1 LLRAAG
7 RVATVLGPVLG
18 PVLGLLAG
26 GAPVLGQ
33 ATTPDRAAPAG
44 EEVLPELQPYESR
57 LVREVVV
64 RPIAGTREIDPE
76 TLGLAKNALRLS
88 EGSAFSVEAAQ
99 QDVTSLTRLGRFQRV
114 DATVQLLADGSVRV
128 AYEVVMQPLIMAV
141 QSVGN
146 RVFKDTDITGEIE
159 YLVGTPIDR
168 TQLDRAARRIEARY
182 EERGYYNAGVSID
195 EKALEDGIVIFR
207 VREGEATKVTD
218 VRFEGNLSFTEDQLK
233 TNIQTKDS
241 WLLAPKPLQMDIVE
255 DDVAALGQFYRNQGY
270 LDVRVDRVVTPSPDA
285 SEAIVTFVVD
295 EGPAYT
301 LRSTRVIFV
310 DGEKGATDDLEA
322 RIGVF
327 TREQID
333 GLMVAKPGDV
343 YSEQRLR
350 RSQEAV
356 EAAYG
361 ALGYA
366 DVRVQRRDLRDGEK
380 PEVDV
385 LFIVRQGQPFR
396 IGQVLIQGNSH
407 TLDKVVRR
415 ELDGVQPDRPANP
428 KAIQESERRLLR
440 SGRFGQG
447 TEVKPG
453 DPARITIQ
461 PEDPANPG
469 YRDVLVTVS
478 ETNTG
483 SFSIGGAAGSDS
495 GLQARLQLNQANFD
509 ITDTPDSWSEF
520 ISGESFKGA
529 GQSFGFTLS
538 PGDRVSNYSINWSD
552 PHILDTDYS
561 LGVGARYWTRDYNDY
576 TENRYGPSLT
586 IGRRLGDR
594 WRVSVPFNIES
605 VTLSSIEP
613 DSPEDYFAV
622 EDQSLYF
629 VAGVR
634 LSRQTLDD
642 QIWPSTGSIIE
653 LSLDQ
658 FLGDATFQ
666 RISAEYTRFF
676 TLNEDPL
683 NRKTTLEIKTKVGYI
698 PQDGDDVP
706 FYQRFYQGGRSFRG
720 FKLRTVSPKGIRN
733 DNGEQGDDPVGGQWS
748 FFLGAEVKQPL
759 YDDLIAGVVF
769 IDSGTVTEE
778 LALDP
783 YRVSVG
789 VGIRLS
795 LPFLSQAPL
804 AFDLGIPVMKDDGDK
819 SQFFSFS
826 LDIPFN

>member
-1 LLRAAG
+1 MLVGAG
-7 RVATVLGPVLG
+7 T
-18 PVLGLLAG
+18 
-26 GAPVLGQ
+26 VLGQ
-33 ATTPDRAAPAG
+33 ATNPERAAPAG

-64 RPIAGTREIDPE
+64 RPIEGTREIDAE
-76 TLGLAKNALRLS
+76 TLGLSRNALRMT
-88 EGSAFSVEAAQ
+88 EGSAFSVAAAQ

-114 DATVQLLADGSVRV
+114 DAKVQLLADGSVRV

-159 YLVGTPIDR
+159 YLVGTPIDQ

-182 EERGYYNAGVSID
+182 QERGYYNAGVSID
-195 EKALEDGIVIFR
+195 ADALEDGIVIFR

-233 TNIQTKDS
+233 TNILTKDS
-241 WLLAPKPLQMDIVE
+241 WLLAPKPLQIDIVD
-255 DDVAALGQFYRNQGY
+255 DDVASLGQFYRNQGY

-295 EGPAYT
+295 EGPGYT

-310 DGEKGATDDLEA
+310 DGEPGPNEDIES

-333 GLMVAKPGDV
+333 GLMIAKPGDM

-350 RSQEAV
+350 RSQNAI

-366 DVRVQRRDLRDGEK
+366 DVRVQRRDMRDGEK

-385 LFIVRQGQPFR
+385 LFIVRQGQKFR
-396 IGQVLIQGNSH
+396 VGEVLIQGNSH
-407 TLDKVVRR
+407 TMDKVVRVTL
-415 ELDGVQPDRPANP
+415 EDIQPDRPANP
-428 KAIQESERRLLR
+428 QAIQQAELRLLR

-447 TEVKPG
+447 TETKPG
-453 DPARITIQ
+453 EPARITLQ
-461 PEDPANPG
+461 PEDAANPG
-469 YRDVLVTVS
+469 YRDVLVNVS

-495 GLQARLQLNQANFD
+495 GLTAQLRMNQANFD

-520 ISGESFKGA
+520 ITGESFKGA
-529 GQSFGFTLS
+529 GQSFGFTLA
-538 PGDRVSNYSINWSD
+538 PGDRVSTYSVNWSD
-552 PHILDTDYS
+552 PNIFDTEYS
-561 LGVGARYWTRDYNDY
+561 LGLGARYWSRDYNDY
-576 TENRYGPSLT
+576 TEKRYGPSLT
-586 IGRRLGDR
+586 VGRRLGDR
-594 WRVSVPFNIES
+594 WRVSVPINIES
-605 VTLSSIEP
+605 VSLSGIEP
-613 DSPEDYFAV
+613 DAPRDYFDV
-622 EDQSLYF
+622 EDERLYF
-629 VAGVR
+629 STGIR

-642 QIWPSTGSIIE
+642 QVLPGRGSIVE
-653 LSLDQ
+653 VSLDQ
-658 FLGDATFQ
+658 FFGDATFQ
-666 RISAEYTRFF
+666 RLSAEYARFF
-676 TLNEDPL
+676 TLSEDPL
-683 NRKTTLEIKTKVGYI
+683 NRKTTLEIKTKIGYI

-733 DNGEQGDDPVGGQWS
+733 DTGELGDDPVGGQFS

-759 YDDLIAGVVF
+759 YDDLLAGVVF

-778 LALDP
+778 IALDP

-789 VGIRLS
+789 VGIRLA

-804 AFDLGIPVMKDDGDK
+804 AFDLGVPVMKADGDK

>member
-1 LLRAAG
+1 MA
-7 RVATVLGPVLG
+7 
-18 PVLGLLAG
+18 PVLGLLAAAG
-26 GAPVLGQ
+26 LASSAWAQ
-33 ATTPDRAAPAG
+33 ATTPDQPGPAE
-44 EEVLPELQPYESR
+44 EEVLPELLPYESR

-64 RPIAGTREIDPE
+64 RPIEGTREIDAE
-76 TLGLAKNALRLS
+76 TLGLARNALRLS
-88 EGSAFSVEAAQ
+88 QGSAFAVASAQ

-114 DATVQLLADGSVRV
+114 DAKVQLLADGSVLV
-128 AYEVVMQPLIMAV
+128 AYEVVMQPLITAV

-146 RVFKDTDITGEIE
+146 RVFKDNEITGEIE

-182 EERGYYNAGVSID
+182 RERGYYNAGVGID
-195 EKALEDGIVIFR
+195 EAALEDGIVIFR

-218 VRFEGNLSFTEDQLK
+218 VRFEGNLAFTEDQLK

-241 WLLAPKPLQMDIVE
+241 WILAPKPLQMDIVD
-255 DDVAALGQFYRNQGY
+255 DDVASLGQFYRNQGY

-301 LRSTRVIFV
+301 LRTTRVIFF
-310 DGEKGATDDLEA
+310 DGEPGATPDPES
-322 RIGVF
+322 RTGVF

-350 RSQEAV
+350 RSQEAI

-361 ALGYA
+361 SLGYA

-380 PEVDV
+380 PEVDAV
-385 LFIVRQGQPFR
+385 FIIRQGQPFR
-396 IGQVLIQGNSH
+396 VGQVLVQGNSH

-415 ELDGVQPDRPANP
+415 ELDQVQPDRPANP
-428 KAIQESERRLLR
+428 QAIKESEQRLLR

-447 TEVKPG
+447 TETKPG
-453 DPARITIQ
+453 EPATITLQ

-495 GLQARLQLNQANFD
+495 GLTARLSLNQQNFD
-509 ITDTPDSWSEF
+509 FSDTPDSWSEF

-529 GQSFGFTLS
+529 GQTFGFTLS

-552 PHILDTDYS
+552 PYIFDTDYS

-576 TENRYGPSLT
+576 TETRYGPT
-586 IGRRLGDR
+586 VTFGRRLGDR
-594 WRVSVPFNIES
+594 WRVSLPVTVESVGLSAIES
-605 VTLSSIEP
+605 DAP
-613 DSPEDYFAV
+613 RDYFDV
-622 EDQSLYF
+622 EDDRLYYS
-629 VAGVR
+629 AGLR

-642 QIWPSTGSIIE
+642 QIWPGSGSITE
-653 LSLDQ
+653 FSLDQ
-658 FLGDATFQ
+658 FFGDATFQ
-666 RISAEYTRFF
+666 RVSVEYARFF

-720 FKLRTVSPKGIRN
+720 FRLRTVSPKGIRN
-733 DNGEQGDDPVGGQWS
+733 DNGQLGDDPVGGQFT

-759 YDDLIAGVVF
+759 YDDLLSGVVF
-769 IDSGTVTEE
+769 IDSGTVTEDI
-778 LALDP
+778 ALDP

-804 AFDLGIPVMKDDGDK
+804 AFDVGLPVMKADGDR

>member
-1 LLRAAG
+1 M
-7 RVATVLGPVLG
+7 
-18 PVLGLLAG
+18 LGLLAG
-26 GAPVLGQ
+26 AAPAIGQ
-33 ATTPDRAAPAG
+33 ATNPDRAAPAG
-44 EEVLPELQPYESR
+44 DEVLPELQPYESR
-57 LVREVVV
+57 LVREVIV
-64 RPIAGTREIDPE
+64 RPIEGTREIDPE
-76 TLGLAKNALRLS
+76 TLGLARNALRLN
-88 EGSAFSVEAAQ
+88 EGSAFAVASAQ

-114 DATVQLLADGSVRV
+114 DAKVQLLADGSVRV
-128 AYEVVMQPLIMAV
+128 LYEVVMQPLIMAV

-146 RVFKDTDITGEIE
+146 RVFKDNEITGEIE

-182 EERGYYNAGVSID
+182 EERGYYNAGVGID
-195 EKALEDGIVIFR
+195 EKALEEGIVIFR

-233 TNIQTKDS
+233 TSVQTKDS
-241 WLLAPKPLQMDIVE
+241 WLLAPKPLQIDIVD
-255 DDVAALGQFYRNQGY
+255 DDVASLGQFYRNQGY

-310 DGEKGATDDLEA
+310 DGEPGATEELES
-322 RIGVF
+322 RTGVF

-333 GLMVAKPGDV
+333 GLMIAKPGDV

-350 RSQEAV
+350 RSQEAI

-361 ALGYA
+361 SLGYA
-366 DVRVQRRDLRDGEK
+366 DMRVQRRDVRDGEN

-385 LFIVRQGQPFR
+385 LFIIRQGQPFR
-396 IGQVLIQGNSH
+396 VGEVLIQGNSH

-415 ELDGVQPDRPANP
+415 ELDGVQPDRPVNP
-428 KAIQESERRLLR
+428 QAIKESEQRLLR

-447 TEVKPG
+447 TETKPG
-453 DPARITIQ
+453 DPASITIQ

-483 SFSIGGAAGSDS
+483 SFGIGGAAGSDS
-495 GLQARLQLNQANFD
+495 GLTARISLNQQNFD
-509 ITDTPDSWSEF
+509 ISDTPDSWGEF

-552 PHILDTDYS
+552 PHIFDTDYS
-561 LGVGARYWTRDYNDY
+561 LGLGARYWTRDYNDY
-576 TENRYGPSLT
+576 TENRYGPSVT

-605 VTLSSIEP
+605 VSLDSIEP
-613 DSPEDYFAV
+613 ESPEDYFAV
-622 EDQSLYF
+622 EDERLYF
-629 VAGVR
+629 SSGIR
-634 LSRQTLDD
+634 LNRQTLDD

-653 LSLDQ
+653 IGLDQ
-658 FLGDATFQ
+658 YFGDATFQ
-666 RISAEYTRFF
+666 RITGEYTRFF
-676 TLNEDPL
+676 TLSEDPL
-683 NRKTTLEIKTKVGYI
+683 NRKTTLEIKTKFGYI
-698 PQDGDDVP
+698 PQDAEDVP
-706 FYQRFYQGGRSFRG
+706 FYNRFYQGGRSFRG

-733 DNGEQGDDPVGGQWS
+733 DNGMQGDDPVGGQFS

-759 YDDLIAGVVF
+759 YDDLLSGVVF

-783 YRVSVG
+783 YRVSAG

-804 AFDLGIPVMKDDGDK
+804 AFDFGVPLMKADGDK